1 MKDNNYFFLALRN
14 CSNFTDEQVRAVA
27 LVRGITAAVCCF
39 LLFAVLVA
47 IFILAKV
54 DYQKV
59 CGTVVK
65 RLAVGFTVASVLQQ
79 FTLALS
85 LKRHFDPDLEE
96 FCEAD
101 GFFNQYFG
109 SVWQLFTVGIS
120 LVLFLIVA
128 KETSSWNFFRVIN
141 AEGNAY
147 TCCSKQINK
156 LELAVFASIFG
167 LPLIFNWIPFTTDS
181 YGPSGTWCWIRSLEN
196 DCSQHTAGLWEQLW
210 LSRVPII
217 LVAVITLVLLVMAL
231 FLLGCAIK
239 NAKLAK
245 KIFQLGIADSLLSLA
260 LLLFL
265 FMMYLPPQGIITS
278 NHFNRN
284 RFVVWIFIAISS
296 PFIGTLT
303 PLALLVVIHL
313 PLSTI
318 FCACCKQQRH
328 TGPQQRD
335 HNNEQA
341 TVHESSNWNQ
351 PSHTTW
357 HPPHSSNPSTVEL
370 QNL

>member
-1 MKDNNYFFLALRN
+1 MENNLFLALRN
-14 CSNFTDEQVRAVA
+14 CSNFTDEQVRTVA
-27 LVRGITAAVCCF
+27 FVRGITAAVCCL
-39 LLFAVLVA
+39 LLFVVLVA

-79 FTLALS
+79 LTLALS
-85 LKRHFDPDLEE
+85 LHHYFNPGLEG

-109 SVWQLFTVGIS
+109 SVHLAFTVGIS
-120 LVLFLIVA
+120 LVLFLQVA
-128 KETSSWNFFRVIN
+128 KGTSSWKFFHVISTKEN
-141 AEGNAY
+141 TY
-147 TCCSKQINK
+147 TCCSKQIDK
-156 LELAVFASIFG
+156 LELVVFTSTFG
-167 LPLIFNWIPFTTDS
+167 IPLIFSWIPFTTDS

-196 DCSQHTAGLWEQLW
+196 DCSEHTAGLWEQLW
-210 LSRVPII
+210 LSRIPFI
-217 LVAVITLVLLVMAL
+217 LVALMTLVLFVTAL

-239 NAKLAK
+239 NAKLEMNVVK
-245 KIFQLGIADSLLSLA
+245 LGIADSLLSLA

-278 NHFNRN
+278 NSVNRN
-284 RFVVWIFIAISS
+284 SFVVWIFIALST
-296 PFIGTLT
+296 PFVGTLT

-318 FCACCKQQRH
+318 FCAHCKQQRH
-328 TGPQQRD
+328 TGPRQRD

-357 HPPHSSNPSTVEL
+357 HPPHSSNPNTVEL
-370 QNL
+370 HEH

>member
-1 MKDNNYFFLALRN
+1 MKNNFFLALKN

-39 LLFAVLVA
+39 LLFAVLVT
-47 IFILAKV
+47 IFILTKR

-79 FTLALS
+79 LTLALS
-85 LKRHFDPDLEE
+85 LKHHFNPDLE

-109 SVWQLFTVGIS
+109 SVHLFFTVGIS
-120 LVLFLIVA
+120 LVLFLKVA
-128 KETSSWNFFRVIN
+128 KETSSWRFFHVRS
-141 AEGNAY
+141 AEGNTY

-156 LELAVFASIFG
+156 LELAIFTSIFG
-167 LPLIFNWIPFTTDS
+167 LPLIFTWIPFTTDS
-181 YGPSGTWCWIRSLEN
+181 YGPSGTWCWIRSLED

-210 LSRVPII
+210 LSRIPFI
-217 LVAVITLVLLVMAL
+217 LVAVITLALLVTAL

-245 KIFQLGIADSLLSLA
+245 NFVVKLGIADSSLSLA
-260 LLLFL
+260 LLFFL
-265 FMMYLPPQGIITS
+265 YMMYLPPQGIITS
-278 NHFNRN
+278 NSFNRN
-284 RFVVWIFIAISS
+284 RFVVWIFIAIST
-296 PFIGTLT
+296 PFVGTLT

-313 PLSTI
+313 PLSML
-318 FCACCKQQRH
+318 FCKQQRH
-328 TGPQQRD
+328 TGPQEHD

-341 TVHESSNWNQ
+341 TVNESSNWNQ

-357 HPPHSSNPSTVEL
+357 HSPHSSYPVEL
-370 QNL
+370 HDCWTFES